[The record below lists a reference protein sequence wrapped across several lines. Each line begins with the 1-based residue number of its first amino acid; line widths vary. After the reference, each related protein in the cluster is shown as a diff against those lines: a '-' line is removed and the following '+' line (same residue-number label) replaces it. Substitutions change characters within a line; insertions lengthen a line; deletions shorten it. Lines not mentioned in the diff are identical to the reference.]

1 MTASRSP
8 AQASNE
14 SGSVKN
20 NSYICHNSHVS
31 LNYNHGQAKI
41 INLQNSNVQCEFAVH
56 ATQLQCVKARGGLSA
71 WTMINHKKHFL
82 SVVSLNKHV
91 KNGPELICP
100 WLQCHWGKLVCFIK
114 CFIQSTCR
122 LTICRKI
129 MKIGTLVVMIINSNL
144 NNFGV
149 SRTNSI
155 APSPV

>member
-20 NSYICHNSHVS
+20 NGYICHNSHIS
-31 LNYNHGQAKI
+31 LNYNHGQAKM

-56 ATQLQCVKARGGLSA
+56 ATQLQCVNARGGLSA

-114 CFIQSTCR
+114 WQSWR
-122 LTICRKI
+122 LEVLVRVKHWRGFGFRK
-129 MKIGTLVVMIINSNL
+129 GCIIL
-144 NNFGV
+144 TV
-149 SRTNSI
+149 DQWTDWK
-155 APSPV
+155 